1 MILIS
6 VKSEIYNDK
15 RQFETDKK
23 AFDYLV
29 LISKIHEL
37 SRLQKVGKKPKLK
50 DYKTGKRSTN
60 KSRLTADLKR
70 WRGELKVSIPLRIE
84 IINTNNNQLSLL

>member
-50 DYKTGKRSTN
+50 DYKT
-60 KSRLTADLKR
+60 